1 MDVNLRII
9 QISQSVIG
17 YVFFNKGWTGLYIHP
32 MDTYAQRSDMYN
44 ATKYLYNPQKETN
57 AYMKKSIATI
67 ENITTQFVFFV

>member
-1 MDVNLRII
+1 
-9 QISQSVIG
+9 
-17 YVFFNKGWTGLYIHP
+17 

-67 ENITTQFVFFV
+67 ENITTQFVFLSKSVVLTPSIYSTIVDQKHYKHHCMNTDA